1 MFTPLLLMLSGIVLG
16 YLGRRAAR
24 QWQWPAVCLRLC
36 AHVIPPAVLFLL
48 FMLGAS
54 VGGDSELLRV
64 LPRLGGVAL
73 WLTLCGLIGSFC
85 CVRLIRRYLPRVPDS
100 PAEAGMIP
108 EEPVRE
114 SPSRRLLALATGSAG
129 ILSFFCLGLVL
140 AWAALLPPVLT
151 SHTSALYALYFL
163 MTLVGIS
170 LGKDERMCDILRT
183 LRPRTLLLPLA
194 TGVGTLLGSA
204 LAWLAVDYSL
214 TECLAVG
221 SGFVYYSLSSV
232 IITMSYPKKYSVK
245 KSIALDI
252 LSDILT
258 MRYLKSIREDQG
270 GTYGVGVGGNA
281 ILEPYARYNMTI
293 NFDCDPDKANI
304 LKPIIYQEIDNI
316 VENGVTTEELDKVVK
331 NMLKESAQEKQHNS
345 YWFEQLEAYYRT
357 GINFD
362 APENHEKILEEMTTK
377 DIKKFAAEFF
387 KHANVVDLMFV
398 PSGKTVEN

>member
-1 MFTPLLLMLSGIVLG
+1 MFTPLLLMFSGIILG

-24 QWQWPAVCLRLC
+24 RWQWPAVCLRFC

-85 CVRLIRRYLPRVPDS
+85 CVRLVRRHLPKVPDA
-100 PAEAGMIP
+100 PADAGLVS

-114 SPSRRLLALATGSAG
+114 SPLRRLLALATGSAG
-129 ILSFFCLGLVL
+129 ILFFFCLGLVL

-151 SHTSALYALYFL
+151 SHMSALYALYFL

-232 IITMSYPKKYSVK
+232 IITMSKGAELGA
-245 KSIALDI
+245 IAL
-252 LSDILT
+252 
-258 MRYLKSIREDQG
+258 M
-270 GTYGVGVGGNA
+270 
-281 ILEPYARYNMTI
+281 
-293 NFDCDPDKANI
+293 ANI
-304 LKPIIYQEIDNI
+304 
-316 VENGVTTEELDKVVK
+316 TREL
-331 NMLKESAQEKQHNS
+331 L
-345 YWFEQLEAYYRT
+345 T
-357 GINFD
+357 
-362 APENHEKILEEMTTK
+362 
-377 DIKKFAAEFF
+377 FAAAPLIVRLFGPECLISCGGASTMDSTLPTVVRHAGVQWTFISIVHAMLLDFSVPFLVPFF
-387 KHANVVDLMFV
+387 CSL
-398 PSGKTVEN
+398 S